1 MAKKPSNRAAVAV
14 AAVAVVA
21 TTTTKT
27 VSTKTTTATK
37 TTTRKQQVQ
46 GESKSVLSSSC
57 LLPHSL
63 LLRSNSVQYQQS
75 LQTIVPGAVYTAPSF
90 LSQQECQAWIH
101 YVECESPNRM
111 IYTNHPASRSMAQ
124 RECYRWQ
131 RQDWTMADAL
141 FDRMA
146 CFMSLFEA
154 LVPQQRPIAANGN
167 LRVYKY
173 ERGMSFGKHV
183 DGNEKTDRGTTQ
195 MTVLI
200 YLSTCVG
207 GATRFHYGR
216 RQEVISEV
224 EEGKILFH
232 VHGDQ
237 CLDHEADAV
246 QKGVKYVLR
255 TDLVFR

>member
-1 MAKKPSNRAAVAV
+1 MTKS
-14 AAVAVVA
+14 
-21 TTTTKT
+21 TTTVSAGT
-27 VSTKTTTATK
+27 VEGTTTAVTRR
-37 TTTRKQQVQ
+37 RKQPVK
-46 GESKSVLSSSC
+46 GENKSSS
-57 LLPHSL
+57 LLSIPSTFPPSL
-63 LLRSNSVQYQQS
+63 LLPSFKVQYQQP
-75 LQTIVPGAVYTAPSF
+75 LKPIVPGAVYTAPSF
-90 LSQQECQAWIH
+90 LSQQECLAWIH
-101 YVECESPNRM
+101 YVECDTSNRM
-111 IYTNHPASRSMAQ
+111 IYTKYPASRSMAQ
-124 RECYRWQ
+124 RECFRWQ

-141 FDRMA
+141 FDRMS
-146 CFMSLFEA
+146 CFMIQLESV
-154 LVPQQRPIAANGN
+154 VPQQRPMAANGN

-183 DGNEKTDRGTTQ
+183 DGNERTDRGTTQ

-232 VHGDQ
+232 IHGDR
-237 CLDHEADAV
+237 CLEHEADAV

-255 TDLVFR
+255 TDLVFG

>member
-1 MAKKPSNRAAVAV
+1 
-14 AAVAVVA
+14 
-21 TTTTKT
+21 
-27 VSTKTTTATK
+27 
-37 TTTRKQQVQ
+37 
-46 GESKSVLSSSC
+46 
-57 LLPHSL
+57 
-63 LLRSNSVQYQQS
+63 
-75 LQTIVPGAVYTAPSF
+75 
-90 LSQQECQAWIH
+90 
-101 YVECESPNRM
+101 
-111 IYTNHPASRSMAQ
+111 
-124 RECYRWQ
+124 
-131 RQDWTMADAL
+131 MADAL